1 MPPGLTN
8 DGVVVRG
15 ERSCLD
21 FRFHVHSWSPFVEF
35 GADLNACRPGLTN
48 DGVVVRCEVSCLD
61 FGFDVHGCSPF
72 VEFGAD
78 LNACRPGLTNDGV
91 VVRCELSGLDL
102 RLDFHLLSPLK
113 VLSRC
118 FPLSLTAQNSGE
130 STHLCQNKLRG

>member
-8 DGVVVRG
+8 DGVVVRC
-15 ERSCLD
+15 EPSCLD
-21 FRFHVHSWSPFVEF
+21 FGFHVHGCSPFVKF
-35 GADLNACRPGLTN
+35 GADLNGCRPGLTN
-48 DGVVVRCEVSCLD
+48 DGVVVRCEAPCLD
-61 FGFDVHGCSPF
+61 LGFHVHGCSPF
-72 VEFGAD
+72 VEF
-78 LNACRPGLTNDGV
+78 RPEPKRCPPRLTNDGV

-130 STHLCQNKLRG
+130 STHLCQNKL